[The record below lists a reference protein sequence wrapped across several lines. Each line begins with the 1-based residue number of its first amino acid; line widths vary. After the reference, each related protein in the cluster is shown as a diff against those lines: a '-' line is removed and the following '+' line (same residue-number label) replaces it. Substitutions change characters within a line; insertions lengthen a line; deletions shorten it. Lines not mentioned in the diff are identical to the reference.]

1 MIIDLYNNASDPRVV
16 DKDITLGTE
25 LTGELKDKCDI
36 ENPAIIIEGI
46 SSINYN
52 YAYIP
57 EFRRFYFFKEPP
69 TVIANN
75 LVEIKLHVDV
85 LKTYASQIRACKGII
100 RRQEKK
106 FNKYLN
112 DEEYQAYSYEIISAY
127 AFNSPFTKTS
137 IPYLT
142 LLGGDPS

>member
-1 MIIDLYNNASDPRVV
+1 MIINLYNNASDPRVL
-16 DKDITLGTE
+16 DKEITLGTE

-36 ENPAIIIEGI
+36 ENPTILIEGI
-46 SSINYN
+46 SAINYN

-57 EFRRFYFFKEPP
+57 EFGRFYFFKEPP

-85 LKTYASQIRACKGII
+85 LKTYASQIRGCKGII

-112 DEEYQAYSYEIISAY
+112 DDEYQAYAYEIISAY
-127 AFNSPFTKTS
+127 AFNTPFTKAS
-137 IPYLT
+137 VPYLT
-142 LLGGDPS
+142 LLGGDLT

>member
-1 MIIDLYNNASDPRVV
+1 MKIFLYNNTSDPRVI
-16 DKDITLGTE
+16 DKSITLGTT

-36 ENPAIIIEGI
+36 ENPTILIEGI
-46 SSINYN
+46 SAINYN
-52 YAYIP
+52 YAYIT
-57 EFRRFYFFKEPP
+57 EFGRFYFFKEPP

-85 LKTYASQIRACKGII
+85 LKTYASQIRASKAII
-100 RRQEKK
+100 RRQERA

-112 DEEYQAYSYEIISAY
+112 DEEYKCYAYEIISAY
-127 AFNSPFTKTS
+127 AFDTPFTKAS

-142 LLGGDPS
+142 VLGGDPA

>member
-1 MIIDLYNNASDPRVV
+1 MEIYLYNNASDSRVV
-16 DKDITLGTE
+16 DKSITLGTT
-25 LTGELKDKCDI
+25 LSGELKDKCDI
-36 ENPAIIIEGI
+36 ENPTILIEGI
-46 SSINYN
+46 TTVNYN

-57 EFRRFYFFKEPP
+57 EFGRFYFFQSPP

-85 LKTYASQIRACKGII
+85 LKTYASQIRACKAII
-100 RRQEKK
+100 RRQERQ

-112 DEEYQAYSYEIISAY
+112 DEEYKGYAYEIISAY
-127 AFNSPFTKTS
+127 AFNTPFTKAS

-142 LLGGDPS
+142 VLGGDPV